1 MRSTERHLRKVVR
14 NSLNL
19 PLRPTWNCID
29 RKIEF
34 DQSISWSRMLVE
46 TRSAGIVYQ

>member
-1 MRSTERHLRKVVR
+1 MRSRDRHFRNVVR

-19 PLRPTWNCID
+19 PLRPTSNCID

-34 DQSISWSRMLVE
+34 DQSIS
-46 TRSAGIVYQ
+46 